1 MCGIAGVV
9 DFDRNITINEE
20 ILDKMASPLKYRGP
34 DQDGKYLFSNET
46 LSLGFTH
53 RRLSIIDLSEN
64 ARQPMQDQ
72 EGKLVLVFNGEVYNY
87 SALRSKLKQQ
97 YFQSTSD
104 TEVVLY
110 AIKEWGISEA
120 LKQIQG
126 MFALALFDHS
136 TQTLFL
142 ARDRFGEKPLY
153 YHHSDKLFAF
163 SSDIRSFSALP
174 IQKMLDSL
182 AIGYYLGEM
191 CTPGTRTVWNE
202 IKKLQPGTFL
212 SFDGSTVEIVPYW
225 HPEYREKR
233 VLTDKELLDKMEQLL
248 EKAVQKTLVSDVPVG
263 CFLSGG
269 IDSSLVAM
277 YAAKHSKERLKTF
290 TVGFDFNHFD
300 ESQYAKYV
308 SDSIKSDHYELTLSH
323 FPLEEVNTLLKE
335 YGEPFADSSA
345 IPTYYISKFAAEH
358 VKVCIGGD
366 GGDELFGGYGSHSQG
381 YRMQQWYGLK
391 SLKSLL
397 NALSFSPKARY
408 LEGIMKMDPAILSQA
423 LNRGMGFSEYQ
434 LLKLTGDNRL
444 ANEVSNEHIR
454 IMNEALTG
462 VSSPFDAILSGSIQ
476 TRLPNDYLVKT
487 DRASMFNCLELRTP
501 FLDQDLFEFT
511 STLPYTQLMKGGVNK
526 YITKTISRN
535 HFTKEFVDRPK
546 MGFGVPIGEWMK
558 KEWKNQVEE
567 VILSEY
573 QGLGFNRSYV
583 EEIWSQ
589 HQSGK
594 VDHTHR
600 IWILYVLQKW
610 IEDQKL

>member
-9 DFDRNITINEE
+9 DFDSNVAINEVL
-20 ILDKMASPLKYRGP
+20 LDAMASPLKFRGP
-34 DQDGKYLFSNET
+34 DQDGHYLFSNQT
-46 LSLGFTH
+46 ISLGFTH
-53 RRLSIIDLSEN
+53 KRLSIIDLSEN

-87 SALRSKLKQQ
+87 STIRSKLKQP

-126 MFALALFDHS
+126 MYALALFDHS
-136 TQTLFL
+136 TQTLLL

-153 YHHSDKLFAF
+153 YYHSDKLFAF

-174 IQKMLDSL
+174 FQKTLDSFS
-182 AIGYYLGEM
+182 IGYYLGEM
-191 CTPGTRTVWNE
+191 STPGTRTVWNE

-212 SFDGSTVEIVPYW
+212 SFSRNGIQIAPYW
-225 HPEYREKR
+225 RPEYRKKN
-233 VLTDKELLDKMEQLL
+233 VLSDRELLDKTEQLL

-290 TVGFDFNHFD
+290 TVGFDFKHFD

-308 SDSIKSDHYELTLSH
+308 SETIKSDHNELTLSH

-366 GGDELFGGYGSHSQG
+366 GGDELFGGYGSHTQG
-381 YRMQQWYGLK
+381 YRMQKWFRLK

-397 NALSFSPKARY
+397 NPLSFSSKARY
-408 LEGIMKMDPAILSQA
+408 LKGIMNMDPTILSQA
-423 LNRGMGFSEYQ
+423 LNRGMGFSEHQ
-434 LLKLTGDNRL
+434 LLKLTGDDQL
-444 ANEVSNEHIR
+444 ANEVRNEHFRTMKEVI
-454 IMNEALTG
+454 TG
-462 VSSPFDAILSGSIQ
+462 VSGPFDAILSGSIH
-476 TRLPNDYLVKT
+476 TRMPNDYLVKT
-487 DRASMFNCLELRTP
+487 DRASMYNSLELRTP

-511 STLPYTQLMKGGVNK
+511 STVPYNQLMKGGVNK
-526 YITKTISRN
+526 HLTKTISRKY
-535 HFTKEFVDRPK
+535 FSEEFVNRPK
-546 MGFGVPIGEWMK
+546 LGFGVPIGEWMK

-567 VILSEY
+567 VIFSEY
-573 QGLGFNRSYV
+573 RGLGFNRSFV
-583 EEIWSQ
+583 EEIWRQ
-589 HQSGK
+589 HQSGT

-610 IEDQKL
+610 TEDQKL